1 MSEKL
6 KNQKDNLA
14 KLMASENLTIV
25 HRKTPTAYFDLKN
38 RLLCCPI
45 FKDEIS
51 KELYD
56 LFMGHEVGHALWT
69 PYEGVHSAVTKNKT
83 LKGYLN
89 VVEDVRIEK
98 NIRNKYQGLRK
109 SFYTAYNELMG
120 MDFFGVKDRDLNKD
134 LSLIDK
140 INLITKCGSRI
151 QIKLSKEEQ
160 VFLDW
165 AERCESWDEV
175 EECATAIYEWS
186 KTNETRTEADEKLV
200 PQMFDVGDEEEDEDE
215 DGEDMEEIS
224 WGESETS
231 EEEGDGAKGDQ
242 GEESDEDED
251 SLPDVEEE
259 EAPSE
264 GGEESESE
272 EGESDEDG
280 ENQGA
285 GKKTTGGKSNDMP
298 ERPED
303 YDDEDGA
310 RESITEHAAHNNEEQ
325 FISDTNIIR
334 TQIDLKNKGFNEHA
348 DKTIIP
354 YKTFINDFRNF
365 FNDGKYEDGSD
376 LNKFMVA
383 KFPQQALRAMHS
395 MKKMERKN
403 KAIVNHMAKE
413 FEMRQ
418 SAMLSKHAFTG
429 KTGKLDMNRLAKYQI
444 VEDVFKRVTYMPEGE
459 NHGVNIMI
467 DWSGSIYKEVRDL
480 LEQSIILTMFCRK
493 VGIPHRVY
501 LFSDRFNDSW
511 GSDGNL
517 IEIFSN
523 EMNTKDYREAFKYV
537 MNIWNCYFGESVTR
551 WGRHFQ
557 KNLAVWNEWFS
568 GCEYVD
574 GSQGGY
580 IDLPD
585 EYYPQRYGL
594 GGTPLDTTLVALR
607 KILPE
612 FNKRYAVEKSILTVI
627 TDGYSHSANI
637 LRHSDEETKEIK
649 EQSEGESWNYKKE
662 RELIDPISGRV
673 YPYEGRSGGQYFR
686 KTQNLLHWLSEETG
700 VIVTGYFVCGRKS
713 DMSQLLYEVQSDVG
727 WLDYTTEW
735 KKARKEGAVY
745 KVHGYNK
752 LFLTAS
758 SAIGTDGEET
768 LDDELIGAKK
778 ATLTARFKKNQNAK
792 STSRFLTNEFIKEI
806 A

>member
-1 MSEKL
+1 MSERL
-6 KNQKDNLA
+6 KTQKDNLA
-14 KLMASENLTIV
+14 KLMAGENLTIV

-45 FKDEIS
+45 FKDDIS
-51 KELYD
+51 SELYD

-109 SFYTAYNELMG
+109 SFFTAYNELME
-120 MDFFGVKDRDLNKD
+120 MDFFGVKERDINKEC
-134 LSLIDK
+134 SLIDK

-160 VFLDW
+160 FFLDW
-165 AERCESWDEV
+165 AERCETWDEV

-200 PQMFDVGDEEEDEDE
+200 PQMFDIGDEEDEDFDDE
-215 DGEDMEEIS
+215 DGESMEEIS
-224 WGESETS
+224 WGESE
-231 EEEGDGAKGDQ
+231 
-242 GEESDEDED
+242 ESDEDED
-251 SLPDVEEE
+251 GSKGDGNESDEEDSLPDVDESEDSSSGDEEGKESDE
-259 EAPSE
+259 EA
-264 GGEESESE
+264 E
-272 EGESDEDG
+272 EGED
-280 ENQGA
+280 
-285 GKKTTGGKSNDMP
+285 KKSTGGKSDNMP
-298 ERPED
+298 ERAED
-303 YDDEDGA
+303 FDDEDGA
-310 RESITEHAAHNNEEQ
+310 RESITEHNAHNNEEQ
-325 FISDTNIIR
+325 FISDTNLVR
-334 TQIDLKNKGFNEHA
+334 TQIDLKKKGFNDHA
-348 DKTIIP
+348 DKTVIP
-354 YKTFINDFRNF
+354 YKTFFNDFRTYF
-365 FNDGKYEDGSD
+365 VDHKYDEGGD
-376 LNKFMVA
+376 LQPWTVDRI
-383 KFPQQALRAMHS
+383 PQQILRAQHS

-418 SAMLSKHAFTG
+418 SAMLSKHAFSG

-467 DWSGSIYKEVRDL
+467 DWSGSINKEVRDL

-493 VGIPHRVY
+493 VNIPHRVY

-511 GSDGNL
+511 GGDGNL

-523 EMNTKDYREAFKYV
+523 EMNTKDYKEAFKNV
-537 MNIWNCYFGESVTR
+537 MFIWNSYFSDSVTR
-551 WGRHFQ
+551 WGRHFE
-557 KNLAVWNEWFS
+557 KNLAVWNEWFD

-574 GSQGGY
+574 PAQGGY

-585 EYYPQRYGL
+585 EYYPQKYGL
-594 GGTPLDTTLVALR
+594 GGTPLDTTLVAMR

-627 TDGYSHSANI
+627 TDGYSHTAHI
-637 LRHSDEETKEIK
+637 LEPDSEEQAEIK
-649 EQSEGESWNYKKE
+649 EQCDGESWNFKKE

-673 YPYEGRSGGQYFR
+673 YPYEASKRSYFG

-700 VIVTGYFVCGRKS
+700 VIVTGYFVCGRKG
-713 DMSQLLYEVQSDVG
+713 DMSSLLYEVRNDVG
-727 WLDYTTEW
+727 YLDTTAEW

-758 SAIGTDGEET
+758 SAIGTDGAES

-778 ATLTARFKKNQNAK
+778 STLTARFKKNQNAK

>member
-6 KNQKDNLA
+6 KTQKDNLA

-45 FKDEIS
+45 FKDDIS
-51 KELYD
+51 SELYD

-109 SFYTAYNELMG
+109 SFYSAYNELMG

-165 AERCESWDEV
+165 AERCVTWDEV

-259 EAPSE
+259 EGD
-264 GGEESESE
+264 GGEETESE
-272 EGESDEDG
+272 EGESDGDG
-280 ENQGA
+280 EEQGT
-285 GKKTTGGKSNDMP
+285 GRKTTGGKSNDMP

-334 TQIDLKNKGFNEHA
+334 TQIDLKNKGFSEHA

-354 YKTFINDFRNF
+354 YKTFFNDFRTF
-365 FNDGKYEDGSD
+365 FNDGKYEDGGD

-383 KFPQQALRAMHS
+383 KFPQQTLRALHS

-480 LEQSIILTMFCRK
+480 LEQAIILTMFCRK
-493 VGIPHRVY
+493 AGIPHRVY

-511 GSDGNL
+511 GGDGNL

-523 EMNTKDYREAFKYV
+523 EMNTKDYKEAFL
-537 MNIWNCYFGESVTR
+537 S
-551 WGRHFQ
+551 
-557 KNLAVWNEWFS
+557 
-568 GCEYVD
+568 
-574 GSQGGY
+574 
-580 IDLPD
+580 
-585 EYYPQRYGL
+585 
-594 GGTPLDTTLVALR
+594 
-607 KILPE
+607 
-612 FNKRYAVEKSILTVI
+612 
-627 TDGYSHSANI
+627 
-637 LRHSDEETKEIK
+637 
-649 EQSEGESWNYKKE
+649 
-662 RELIDPISGRV
+662 LIHI
-673 YPYEGRSGGQYFR
+673 
-686 KTQNLLHWLSEETG
+686 
-700 VIVTGYFVCGRKS
+700 
-713 DMSQLLYEVQSDVG
+713 
-727 WLDYTTEW
+727 
-735 KKARKEGAVY
+735 
-745 KVHGYNK
+745 
-752 LFLTAS
+752 
-758 SAIGTDGEET
+758 
-768 LDDELIGAKK
+768 
-778 ATLTARFKKNQNAK
+778 
-792 STSRFLTNEFIKEI
+792 
-806 A
+806 